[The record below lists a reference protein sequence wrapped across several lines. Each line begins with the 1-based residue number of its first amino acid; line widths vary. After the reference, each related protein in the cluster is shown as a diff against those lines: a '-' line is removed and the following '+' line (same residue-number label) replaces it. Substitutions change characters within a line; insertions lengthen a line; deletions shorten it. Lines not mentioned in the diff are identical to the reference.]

1 MIQYHLEA
9 IKRMGVQLERNRK
22 HLFGKSEAMRKL
34 AAEDNRELG
43 RLSEVHNRAIK
54 TLRGESYG
62 VKN

>member
-43 RLSEVHNRAIK
+43 RLSEGHELEIRRLMDNE
-54 TLRGESYG
+54 TT
-62 VKN
+62 

>member
-34 AAEDNRELG
+34 ADEINRELG
-43 RLSEVHNRAIK
+43 RLSEGHESEIRKIRA
-54 TLRGESYG
+54 TQTP
-62 VKN
+62 